1 MMKMKNV
8 IKIMVL
14 LTIFGLYSCDSTT
27 YEDIEEDSITDDGVP
42 VMITYNTHV
51 KQIINANCVS
61 CHAPGATASF
71 RPLTNYME
79 VKAAVE
85 NTDLLERIQRQNGQ
99 PGLMPQ
105 TGRMPMNNIDV
116 ILEWNMDGL
125 PEN

>member
-1 MMKMKNV
+1 M
-8 IKIMVL
+8 
-14 LTIFGLYSCDSTT
+14 
-27 YEDIEEDSITDDGVP
+27 
-42 VMITYNTHV
+42 HR
-51 KQIINANCVS
+51 
-61 CHAPGATASF
+61 ATASF
-71 RPLTNYME
+71 RPLTTYME
-79 VKAAVE
+79 VKAAIE